1 MKRSTIIIL
10 AILGIL
16 VVWGVTGYNGLVSS
30 DEEVNR
36 TWGNVQNAYQR
47 RQDLIGQLIP
57 VVQEAAIYEKSTLE
71 AVINARASATQ
82 MKLDADDLT
91 PEKMQQY
98 QQAQNT
104 LSGALRS
111 LLAVSENYPQLKATE
126 QFAKLQNSIEE
137 TENRINKERGV
148 FNGAVKEYNVKVRRF
163 PTVIIA
169 GMMGYEKKPM
179 FESDAGAEKAPDVRE
194 QFKK

>member
-10 AILGIL
+10 AVLGIL
-16 VVWGVTGYNGLVSS
+16 AVWSISAYNGLISS

-71 AVINARASATQ
+71 AVVNARARATQ
-82 MKLDADDLT
+82 MTLDADDLT

-148 FNGAVKEYNVKVRRF
+148 FNGAVKDYNVKVRRF
-163 PTVIIA
+163 PTVLIA

-179 FESDAGAEKAPDVRE
+179 FEADAGSEKAPDVRE